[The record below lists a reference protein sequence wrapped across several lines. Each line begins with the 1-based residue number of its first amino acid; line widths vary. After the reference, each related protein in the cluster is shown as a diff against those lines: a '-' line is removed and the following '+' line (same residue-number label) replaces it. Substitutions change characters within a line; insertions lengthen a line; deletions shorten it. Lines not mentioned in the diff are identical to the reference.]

1 MLYCHNYSIKMR
13 DSNIITHYG
22 SEEFCAMIASI
33 PRISRSQT
41 LSPGRGEKIDKGKI
55 SFLSLIFYR
64 IE

>member
-1 MLYCHNYSIKMR
+1 
-13 DSNIITHYG
+13 
-22 SEEFCAMIASI
+22 MIASI